1 MGQNSR
7 QGSRMK
13 DVTCAHQSTGS
24 TVTWG
29 IVVEVTFPGGRDV
42 SEGKDPRGS
51 WGWGASS
58 CLAAGQGGR
67 RASLHVHASRTVR
80 LARVT
85 FTLEVCVLPHT
96 LGRWSFPHRARLMR
110 VAVRRQQPR
119 ADTLR
124 CCPVSPL
131 ESAFPGLVS
140 GFGAR
145 RKDGASPTGERASL

>member
-58 CLAAGQGGR
+58 CLTAGRGGAAVAPAFTSTPAGQC
-67 RASLHVHASRTVR
+67 VW
-80 LARVT
+80 
-85 FTLEVCVLPHT
+85 LE
-96 LGRWSFPHRARLMR
+96 
-110 VAVRRQQPR
+110 
-119 ADTLR
+119 LR
-124 CCPVSPL
+124 SP
-131 ESAFPGLVS
+131 
-140 GFGAR
+140 
-145 RKDGASPTGERASL
+145 